1 MAICAYS
8 FPVAP
13 SVGVANGMATQGPS
27 LTRRRPRPRLSPRLH
42 GAPWQGERAR
52 VPLPSHLAARR
63 ASGSSILTAAAAA
76 PEREGR
82 PCAPATIPRSLHALS
97 SPLLLPSLSDPPFNR
112 SLCQSVLVR
121 GECRIEVQSGPN
133 SDRPTELRVE
143 WPTLRPS
150 DRATKRQPQLSS
162 MNNYRR
168 GRERVCRGRSD
179 G

>member
-1 MAICAYS
+1 MICAYT

-27 LTRRRPRPRLSPRLH
+27 LTRRHPRPRLSPRLH

-63 ASGSSILTAAAAA
+63 ASEQQLHPDSRGCGA
-76 PEREGR
+76 REGR

-97 SPLLLPSLSDPPFNR
+97 SPLLLPSLSDPPFDR

-121 GECRIEVQSGPN
+121 GKCRIEVQSGPN
-133 SDRPTELRVE
+133 SDRSTDRAASGVAVSAPVG
-143 WPTLRPS
+143 PS
-150 DRATKRQPQLSS
+150 DQAATATVV
-162 MNNYRR
+162 Y
-168 GRERVCRGRSD
+168 E
-179 G
+179 